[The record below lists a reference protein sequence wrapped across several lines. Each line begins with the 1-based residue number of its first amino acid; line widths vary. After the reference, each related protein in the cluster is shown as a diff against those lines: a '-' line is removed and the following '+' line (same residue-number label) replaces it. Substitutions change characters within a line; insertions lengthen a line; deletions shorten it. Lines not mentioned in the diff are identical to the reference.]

1 MDEKQL
7 TEHNIDPHAILQF
20 LNFPSPTT
28 IDPVQGGTDTTLWR
42 VIYPHATYALRLLTK
57 GHQHIYERE
66 IAVMQTASAAG
77 LPVPQIHAHDLWQ
90 DHPVLLLSWLPGKP
104 LAHELL
110 AHPWKAWQLGYQF
123 GQMQARIHALTAPQ
137 QLLQLATDW
146 IDWQLAPHEE
156 ALRNKLRS
164 QHLSPDRV
172 LHLDYHFSNV
182 MTDGH
187 TITGVLDWT
196 NAHAGD
202 PRADLARTYSIMQVG
217 IPQNGL
223 FSGLLMMVIQVFEHG
238 WRRGYEQKAGSQKDL
253 SLFYAWAGALMEQ
266 DLSNKRGPTDLARI
280 HRWTMKWKKL
290 AGCE

>member
-1 MDEKQL
+1 M
-7 TEHNIDPHAILQF
+7 TEHSIHPHTILQF

-28 IDPVQGGTDTTLWR
+28 IDTVQGGTDTTLWR
-42 VIYPHATYALRLLTK
+42 VTYPEATYALRLLTK
-57 GHQHIYERE
+57 GHLHIYERE

-77 LPVPQIHAHDLWQ
+77 LPVPQIHAHNIWQ

-110 AHPWKAWQLGYQF
+110 AHPWKAWHLGYQF
-123 GQMQARIHALTAPQ
+123 GQMQARIHALSAPQ
-137 QLLQLATDW
+137 QLLQETSW

-156 ALRNKLRS
+156 ALRNSLRS
-164 QHLSPDRV
+164 LPSITNRI
-172 LHLDYHFSNV
+172 LHLDYHFLNV
-182 MTDGH
+182 MTDGR

-217 IPQNGL
+217 IPRNGL
-223 FSGLLMMVIQVFEHG
+223 LSGFIMMVIRVFEHG
-238 WRRGYEQKAGSQKDL
+238 WRRGYEQKAGPQKDL

-266 DLSNKRGPTDLARI
+266 DLREKRGPADLARI
-280 HRWTMKWKKL
+280 HRWTLKWKKQSMKNNPSR
-290 AGCE
+290 